1 MEGIQE
7 QLEEEEAQMQVDSL
21 ELGEAESESDK
32 IMAMLEGRQK
42 QIYALAAEN
51 FQLKRGKSN
60 STFWP
65 RVSPEI
71 GFVYSK

>member
-1 MEGIQE
+1 
-7 QLEEEEAQMQVDSL
+7 MQVDSL

-32 IMAMLEGRQK
+32 IMAMLEGKQK
-42 QIYALAAEN
+42 QFDALAAEN

-65 RVSPEI
+65 RPM
-71 GFVYSK
+71 VYSQECRESP